1 MFQLLFFLIF
11 IIFIEILAKK
21 IEEAQKK
28 ESKEKEKQYDIF
40 GLPPPE
46 FPLPQTKPKVQKAKK
61 VPITKIEAEKITPKE
76 EKPKEVLVIKPTVKS
91 EIESIL
97 DLDTKKL
104 ETAIILS
111 EILSPPKA
119 LRR

>member
-1 MFQLLFFLIF
+1 MFHLLFLIF
-11 IIFIEILAKK
+11 FIILMQILSKK
-21 IEEAQKK
+21 LEEVKQK
-28 ESKEKEKQYDIF
+28 EEKSQKPYDIF
-40 GLPPPE
+40 ALPPPE
-46 FPLPQTKPKVQKAKK
+46 FPLPQTKPKEVKK
-61 VPITKIEAEKITPKE
+61 IPLAKIETEKIVPKE
-76 EKPKEVLVIKPTVKS
+76 EKPKQMQVFKPKVKS

-97 DLDTKKL
+97 DLDKEKL

>member
-1 MFQLLFFLIF
+1 MQ
-11 IIFIEILAKK
+11 ILSKK
-21 IEEAQKK
+21 LEEATQQEEEKSQKP
-28 ESKEKEKQYDIF
+28 YDIF
-40 GLPPPE
+40 ALPPPE
-46 FPLPQTKPKVQKAKK
+46 FPLPQTKPKEVKK
-61 VPITKIEAEKITPKE
+61 IPVTKIETEKIVPKE
-76 EKPKEVLVIKPTVKS
+76 EKPKQTQVFKPKVKS

>member
-1 MFQLLFFLIF
+1 MFQLLFFIFF
-11 IIFIEILAKK
+11 IILIEILSKK
-21 IEEAQKK
+21 IEKAQKK
-28 ESKEKEKQYDIF
+28 EPQEKEKPYDIF
-40 GLPPPE
+40 GLPPLE
-46 FPLPQTKPKVQKAKK
+46 FPLPQTKPKEVKK
-61 VPITKIEAEKITPKE
+61 IPIAKIETEKITPKE
-76 EKPKEVLVIKPTVKS
+76 EKPKETQAFKPTVKS

-119 LRR
+119 LRQ